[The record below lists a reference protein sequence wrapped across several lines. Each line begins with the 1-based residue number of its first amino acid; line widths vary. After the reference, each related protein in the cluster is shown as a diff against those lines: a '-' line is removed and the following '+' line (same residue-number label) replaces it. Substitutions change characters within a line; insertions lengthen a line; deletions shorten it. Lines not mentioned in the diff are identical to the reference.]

1 MQQVDVRFNSVEQI
15 QQFVNVIEHYDA
27 NFNLGSGQR
36 IVNAKSILGVLSLDF
51 SGSLRLRYDTEDSS
65 LKDEIKPFIYQG

>member
-15 QQFVNVIEHYDA
+15 QQFVNVIDQYNA
-27 NFNLGSGQR
+27 NFDLGSGQR

-65 LKDEIKPFIYQG
+65 IKDEIKPFIYQG

>member
-65 LKDEIKPFIYQG
+65 LKDKIKPFIYQG